1 VNVAGGVR
9 TNCVGTG
16 FVPWPTRVARIPPRN
31 SREGQSRLAFQA
43 WHAPCY
49 RPASAM
55 GQKRILVVDDEEVLR
70 GLLADILTCDGHQVD
85 TACDGLE
92 ALDWLD
98 QHHYDAVF
106 TDLLMPGLDGPRLYE
121 AVQKRQG
128 EDPPRV
134 IFMTGNAALSA
145 DFLRD
150 TREPVLEKPFSLD
163 AARGVVK
170 ALFRE
175 R

>member
-1 VNVAGGVR
+1 
-9 TNCVGTG
+9 
-16 FVPWPTRVARIPPRN
+16 
-31 SREGQSRLAFQA
+31 
-43 WHAPCY
+43 
-49 RPASAM
+49 M
-55 GQKRILVVDDEEVLR
+55 GQKRILVVEDEEILR
-70 GLLADILTCDGHQVD
+70 GVLAGILADDGHQVD

-106 TDLLMPGLDGPRLYE
+106 TDLHMPGLDGPSLYD
-121 AVQKRQG
+121 AIRKRQG
-128 EDPPRV
+128 EDAPRV
-134 IFMTGNAALSA
+134 IFMTGNAARSA

-150 TREPVLEKPFSLD
+150 TREPILEKPFSLD

-170 ALFRE
+170 ALFRG

>member
-1 VNVAGGVR
+1 
-9 TNCVGTG
+9 
-16 FVPWPTRVARIPPRN
+16 
-31 SREGQSRLAFQA
+31 
-43 WHAPCY
+43 
-49 RPASAM
+49 M
-55 GQKRILVVDDEEVLR
+55 GQRRILVVEDEEIFR
-70 GLLADILTCDGHQVD
+70 GLLADVLTGDGHQVD

-106 TDLLMPGLDGPRLYE
+106 TDLHMPGLDGPRLYD
-121 AVQKRQG
+121 AMLKRQG
-128 EDPPRV
+128 EDRPRI
-134 IFMTGNAALSA
+134 IFMTGNADLSA

-150 TREPVLEKPFSLD
+150 TREPILEKPFSLD

>member
-1 VNVAGGVR
+1 
-9 TNCVGTG
+9 
-16 FVPWPTRVARIPPRN
+16 
-31 SREGQSRLAFQA
+31 
-43 WHAPCY
+43 
-49 RPASAM
+49 M
-55 GQKRILVVDDEEVLR
+55 GQKRILVVDDGDVLR
-70 GLLADILTCDGHQVD
+70 ELLADILAREGHQVD

-106 TDLLMPGLDGPRLYE
+106 TDLHMPGLDGRKLYE
-121 AVQKRQG
+121 AIQKRQG
-128 EDPPRV
+128 EDMPRV

-150 TREPVLEKPFSLD
+150 TREPILEKPFSLS

-175 R
+175 N